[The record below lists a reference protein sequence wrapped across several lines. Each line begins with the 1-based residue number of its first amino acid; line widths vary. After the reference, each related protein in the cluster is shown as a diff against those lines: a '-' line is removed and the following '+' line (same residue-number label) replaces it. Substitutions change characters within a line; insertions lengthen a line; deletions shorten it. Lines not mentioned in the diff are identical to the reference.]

1 MQESYQILYVRSSWF
16 QRQFKWH
23 LKTGNISDIYVIRL
37 CIYNMSIETS
47 NSVSNIQHSMLDLHT
62 GNTAS
67 PKNKSQGILLTFLL
81 AYLAILYSFGA

>member
-1 MQESYQILYVRSSWF
+1 
-16 QRQFKWH
+16 
-23 LKTGNISDIYVIRL
+23 
-37 CIYNMSIETS
+37 MSIETS